1 MELAAAPKVPV
12 IAIPDEV
19 KEAEYKAVLLAA
31 MVSTRLY
38 QARQGRAFADLELRA
53 AASTHGNGT
62 PRAALR
68 HAPCA
73 EVP

>member
-1 MELAAAPKVPV
+1 VFS
-12 IAIPDEV
+12 
-19 KEAEYKAVLLAA
+19 VLGVSLLGGALAA

-38 QARQGRAFADLELRA
+38 QARQGRAFADLERRA

-68 HAPCA
+68 HEPCA